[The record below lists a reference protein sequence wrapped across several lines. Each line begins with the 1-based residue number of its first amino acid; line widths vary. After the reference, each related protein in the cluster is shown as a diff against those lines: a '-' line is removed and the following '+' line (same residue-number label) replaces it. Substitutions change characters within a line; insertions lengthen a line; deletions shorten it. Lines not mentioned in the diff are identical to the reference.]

1 MQPIGKVHPS
11 FEKVN
16 YMKARITQKKLSHRV
31 GQEIK
36 VLNTDRLME
45 TIPLRLQV
53 YRLKLVNG
61 IVLVLELL
69 SSLSDYASQNLIPS
83 SIWGKI
89 MAFTDKTYNYDVE
102 YIVLPSIIMVP
113 GTIVYSR
120 NPISKF

>member
-16 YMKARITQKKLSHRV
+16 YMKARITQKKLSQRV